1 MLKKNLKKSIF
12 GFVISM
18 MPFLVIG
25 QGTEAPMPKTPLM
38 DEKSMILI
46 LIIVLLFLPL
56 YLTGKMFLVA
66 AKDYMIRMKNRSNA
80 NKIINT
86 LLILFAFTQI
96 SFSQATPAP
105 AHQINFD
112 WSSWGL
118 FSCIVVEIFLIAYF
132 SWQTTKF
139 LKSISAYEKEHTN
152 AVNESWIERLWN
164 KINSFKPIEEE
175 ASIDVGHNYDGI
187 RELDNITPPWFTAG
201 FLFTIVFGLFYLWRY
216 HVSHS
221 APLQVEEFKMEMA
234 QAEIDKSKYLSM
246 QANNVDENSV
256 KMLEAPDIAA
266 GKAIFTEKCI
276 ACHEAHGGSKAG
288 GVGPN
293 LTDDYWIHGGSIKN
307 IFTSI
312 KYGWP
317 DKGMIS
323 WKDQLSANQMAQVAS
338 FVKSLKGSNP
348 AGAKEKQGEL
358 YVEQQDT
365 IAPVVTDTVNI
376 KK

>member
-66 AKDYMIRMKNRSNA
+66 AKDYMITKKNRTNA

-152 AVNESWIERLWN
+152 VVNESWIERLWN

-216 HVSHS
+216 HISHS